1 MFSIC
6 FVKNISGGVF
16 TLMGKEFTVDESWQ
30 LPDNLRSEWANDSSV
45 IVAIAAGNV
54 ILNDGASDISDIAK
68 QISYIKN
75 GLPSEVTT
83 QFEKNDKTL
92 KMCSA
97 ACDFDANGVA
107 LMSIKVPGT
116 YGTDVR
122 FISGG
127 ELWTSDQ
134 HKDDRVL
141 EVSIVDVDNILGYG
155 ANTVIQTYH
164 DTDVPEAQQGW
175 RIPFKRGQVDA
186 ETIGGYGVIPA
197 ELYLSIKVITGH
209 GNATGTAYVNIEW
222 GSQG

>member
-1 MFSIC
+1 MYSIC
-6 FVKNISGGVF
+6 YVKNISGSLF
-16 TLMGKEFTVDESWQ
+16 TLMGKEFAVDESWL
-30 LPDNLRSEWANDSSV
+30 LPDNLRPEWAIDDSVVLAITSSD
-45 IVAIAAGNV
+45 IV
-54 ILNDGASDISDIAK
+54 LNDGSADIDGISK
-68 QISYIKN
+68 QIGYLKN
-75 GLPSEVTT
+75 SLPSEVTT

-97 ACDFDANGVA
+97 AQDFDSNGDAV
-107 LMSIKVPGT
+107 MSIKVPGT

-134 HKDDRVL
+134 HKNDRVL
-141 EVSIVDVDNILGYG
+141 EVSVVDVDNVLGYG

-164 DTDVPEAQQGW
+164 DTDVPSDQQGW

-197 ELYLSIKVITGH
+197 ELYLTIKVTSGH